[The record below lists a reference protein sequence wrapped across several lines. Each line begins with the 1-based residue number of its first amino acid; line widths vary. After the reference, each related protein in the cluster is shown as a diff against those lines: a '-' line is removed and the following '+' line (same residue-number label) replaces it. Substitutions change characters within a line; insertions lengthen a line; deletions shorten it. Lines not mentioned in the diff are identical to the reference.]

1 MPANGISAR
10 IWQPLAAAATFI
22 VGWEFLVRALSL
34 PQYLLPA
41 PSTIVHDAA
50 QSLPRLL
57 ENAASTGGV
66 MLLGYAIAIL
76 LSIPLALAIASFP
89 FLERTVYPWL
99 LVLQMIPKVAIAPL
113 FIVWFGFGLAPRLLI
128 VFLLSFFPILINGI
142 SGFRSLDKDVLNLVR
157 STGASGS
164 LVFWRVT
171 LPNALPQIFT
181 GLKVGAAVAATAA
194 IIGEFVASDNGL
206 GYLLLEFNG
215 QLETGKVFA
224 AIVILSAIGV
234 ALYYTVEISERLII
248 PWHSI
253 TRPKFDI

>member
-1 MPANGISAR
+1 MTLKESGAKL
-10 IWQPLAAAATFI
+10 WQPLAAAVVVI
-22 VGWEFLVRALSL
+22 GGWELVVRAFSL

-66 MLLGYAIAIL
+66 MVVGFVVAIL
-76 LSIPLALAIASFP
+76 LSIPLALAIASSP

-99 LVLQMIPKVAIAPL
+99 LFLQMVPKIAIAPL
-113 FIVWFGFGLAPRLLI
+113 FIVWFGFGIAPRLLV

-142 SGFRSLDKDVLNLVR
+142 AGFRSLDNDVINLVKT
-157 STGASGS
+157 TGAKGPT
-164 LVFWRVT
+164 VFWRVT

-181 GLKVGAAVAATAA
+181 GLKVGATVAATAA

-206 GYLLLEFNG
+206 GYLLLEYNG

-224 AIVILSAIGV
+224 AIVILSAMGV
-234 ALYYTVEISERLII
+234 ALYYAVELFERIVI
-248 PWHSI
+248 PWHSS
-253 TRPKFDI
+253 TRPKFDL